1 MPAATHITVEG
12 RELRLTNLTKVLY
25 PGNGFTKADVID
37 YYRAIAPVLL
47 PHVRDM
53 CPTLVR
59 APNGVDGEVFFEK
72 RCPPHHP
79 DWIVEGPANGV
90 PNACVIDSLPGL
102 VWTANLAA
110 LELHLQQTP
119 RAALRTP
126 RAMVFDLDPGP
137 GTDVLDC
144 RRVAHQ
150 LRDVL
155 VQLGLQT
162 VLVKTSGSKGLH
174 LSVPLNPQLDS
185 SGRESTG
192 AGAITDDDTKKF
204 ALALGQLLEQRDD
217 RVTTVMAKDQR
228 PGKVFVDWSQNDRHK
243 TTIAPYSL
251 RIPRGRPCRRR
262 SRGTSSTPHDTPTRS
277 CSRRPR
283 SCGASRNRV
292 TSGQPRWLSNNVCR
306 RSADPGP
313 PPPRVRHLR
322 SLRVR
327 LIEVPSR

>member
-25 PGNGFTKADVID
+25 PGNGYTKADVID
-37 YYRAIAPVLL
+37 YYRAVSPVLL
-47 PHVRDM
+47 PHLRDM

-59 APNGVDGEVFFEK
+59 APDGVDGEVFFEK

-79 DWIVEGPANGV
+79 DWIEEGPANGV
-90 PNACVIDSLPGL
+90 RNACVIDSLPGL

-119 RAALRTP
+119 RSALRTP

-137 GTDVLDC
+137 GTDIIDC

-150 LRDVL
+150 LRDWL
-155 VQLGLQT
+155 QQLGLAT

-174 LSVPLNPQLDS
+174 LSVPLNPKSDDD
-185 SGRESTG
+185 
-192 AGAITDDDTKKF
+192 ITDDDTKKF

-217 RVTTVMAKDQR
+217 RVTTVMAKVER

-251 RIPRGRPCRRR
+251 RIRALP
-262 SRGTSSTPHDTPTRS
+262 TVSTPVTWDELDAAKDAGGLVFDAP
-277 CSRRPR
+277 
-283 SCGASRNRV
+283 AVIDRV
-292 TSGQPRWLSNNVCR
+292 QRLGDLWAPALTTHQALP
-306 RSADPGP
+306 
-313 PPPRVRHLR
+313 
-322 SLRVR
+322 SLG
-327 LIEVPSR
+327 